1 MANFTSL
8 DQYPTT
14 LRAADLSK
22 IFGISMQNAYNL
34 MHARD
39 FPSIQIGKRSLIVNK
54 DQLIVWMES
63 KTASKTRW
71 LNGSSW
77 LSRAS

>member
-1 MANFTSL
+1 
-8 DQYPTT
+8 
-14 LRAADLSK
+14 
-22 IFGISMQNAYNL
+22 MQNAYNL